1 MYRQWPALFIGRSL
15 PPRNNSHFG
24 VRVTRPM
31 HTRTDIYTR
40 RGRRRKLNFSRE
52 SIRRIFVS
60 KTRGPSKFQYKNLSV
75 EIIKLLREIL
85 SYQLVSISFFYTII
99 REFEFYTGIMIYID
113 TCLYISLFIQNS
125 IQIVRT
131 YTWRSIW
138 IVIKIFCS
146 ESEFLNFPRRKG
158 KVRNNVISIKT
169 GREAISE
176 GKHRCEESQRP
187 NVGMGP

>member
-40 RGRRRKLNFSRE
+40 RGRRRKLNFLRE
-52 SIRRIFVS
+52 SIRRIFIS
-60 KTRGPSKFQYKNLSV
+60 KTRGQHKNLSV

-99 REFEFYTGIMIYID
+99 REFKFYTGMMIYID
-113 TCLYISLFIQNS
+113 TSSFVQNS
-125 IQIVRT
+125 IQIVRNT
-131 YTWRSIW
+131 YTWRSI
-138 IVIKIFCS
+138 
-146 ESEFLNFPRRKG
+146 
-158 KVRNNVISIKT
+158 
-169 GREAISE
+169 
-176 GKHRCEESQRP
+176 
-187 NVGMGP
+187 